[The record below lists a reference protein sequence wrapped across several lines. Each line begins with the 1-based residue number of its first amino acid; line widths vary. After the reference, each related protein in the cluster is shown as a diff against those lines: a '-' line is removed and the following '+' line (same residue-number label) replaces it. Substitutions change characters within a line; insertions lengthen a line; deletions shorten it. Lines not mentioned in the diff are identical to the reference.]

1 MRSFNKLIFIFL
13 SFTAVFFSCSKDDD
27 APKPKLVVFKN
38 QTGDLNAD
46 ALQAQCTGGN
56 NEYTFNIY
64 GNFDSSNNP
73 TDIKTLTYQK
83 ANNDTI
89 YHYMIEPM
97 TNRIESCFYAV
108 NGIKSNVILK
118 FDYPNNQ
125 TDNVN
130 VAFYDYNW
138 QTQTSVKLYGTEIQN
153 TNNGVLSSPNYAA
166 KSSSAWGLA
175 QVAGAFIATDII
187 VVGLGG
193 TTTAILSTAT
203 AATLSAALAPLIGAV
218 AVATS
223 IGYIIYTFTDE
234 AGASELSP
242 TDTPYPFNTPV
253 NNPVP
258 ATENPTPNL
267 QNQTCVNNNINFGA
281 SMDASGAISVTGVNG
296 GASPYT
302 YFVNDTS
309 QTTPFFNG
317 NYADG
322 NYNITVKDANNCI
335 RTKQISL
342 SRPSNNANSVTIGS
356 QIWTKLNLDV
366 ATYSDGTPIPQVT
379 DQTQWAN
386 LTTGAWCYYNNDPA
400 NGVIYGKLYN
410 WYAVAGIYDA
420 ASAAN
425 PALRKKLAPTGWHI
439 PSDAEWTTLTTFIN
453 TMIGIDVGGMM
464 KSTGTLQAGT
474 GLWESPN
481 ISATNESGFTGLP
494 AGIRNQWQ
502 GQFGGIGFWC
512 TYWSSS
518 ETSFVNAWCRGLD
531 YNLGTVGRNDPLKI
545 SGFSVRCVKD

>member
-1 MRSFNKLIFIFL
+1 M
-13 SFTAVFFSCSKDDD
+13 FFSCSKDDD

-108 NGIKSNVILK
+108 NGIKSNIILK
-118 FDYPNNQ
+118 FDYPTNQ
-125 TDNVN
+125 TDNIN

-153 TNNGVLSSPNYAA
+153 TSNGVLSNPNYAA
-166 KSSSAWGLA
+166 KSGTAWGLA
-175 QVAGAFIATDII
+175 QIAGAFIATDII

-234 AGASELSP
+234 AGASEISP

-281 SMDASGAISVTGVNG
+281 SMDASGTISVTGVNG

-342 SRPSNNANSVTIGS
+342 SRPSNNGNFVTIGS

-379 DQTQWAN
+379 QTQWEN

-425 PALRKKLAPTGWHI
+425 PALRKRLAPNGWHI
-439 PSDAEWTTLTTFIN
+439 PSDAEWTTLITFL
-453 TMIGIDVGGMM
+453 GGESVAGGKM
-464 KSTGTLQAGT
+464 KATGTLQAGT
-474 GLWESPN
+474 GLWQAPN
-481 ISATNESGFTGLP
+481 TAATNESGFSGLP
-494 AGIRNQWQ
+494 AGFRYYDGPFCCRGSNVVW
-502 GQFGGIGFWC
+502 
-512 TYWSSS
+512 WSSS
-518 ETSFVNAWCRGLD
+518 ENSTANAAWNFNLNYDGSSVN
-531 YNLGTVGRNDPLKI
+531 VGNGDKGF
-545 SGFSVRCVKD
+545 GFSVRCVKD